1 MRYVV
6 LVFLCAA
13 ATIAYVQRNSLGVVE
28 TEMRKEFN
36 LSEEQSAWVVSSSFF
51 LTYAL
56 FQVPTGWLG
65 HIWGSRR
72 ALPGFSLICA
82 AAALFFT
89 IATGFPAL
97 IASRGVMGL
106 SQAGLF
112 PCATGTIKSWMP
124 VSQRAFAS
132 GLLTAFMQVGGA
144 GGVAATGWLATHFG
158 WRSTF
163 ALFALPGFLW
173 AVFFYLWFRDSPYQH
188 RSVNDS
194 ELQLLGHSPVDPGEH
209 HASDEIEPI
218 PWRELLLNRAMA
230 WFCAQQFFRA
240 AGYVF
245 YSSWFTTYLKNA
257 RGVTNLTLAGI
268 LTSLPLCTYA
278 LGSFAGGWFSDWLL
292 VRTGSRG
299 ISRKLLTIVS
309 QLMFTMFLIIAYPVS
324 NATIAVLIISAGSF
338 CAAIGGPIAYA
349 VAIDVGRNH
358 VRPVFSLMNMW
369 GNVGAFAL
377 PLVVPYLVGK
387 GADTN
392 WNRALVLIGAIHVAA
407 ALCWL
412 GFDPGRPIIA
422 ESPGMLIETDEIP
435 NADHRNPGAE
445 A

>member
-1 MRYVV
+1 VRYAV

-89 IATGFPAL
+89 VATGFPAL
-97 IASRGVMGL
+97 VASRGVMGF

-132 GLLTAFMQVGGA
+132 GLLTASMQVGGA
-144 GGVAATGWLATHFG
+144 GGVAATGWLATQIG
-158 WRSTF
+158 WRNTF
-163 ALFALPGFLW
+163 ALFAIPGFLW
-173 AVFFYLWFRDSPYQH
+173 SVCFYLWFRDSPYDH
-188 RSVNDS
+188 PSVNNG
-194 ELQLLGHSPVDPGEH
+194 ELELLGNSSNELRE
-209 HASDEIEPI
+209 SQTSNEIEPI
-218 PWRELLLNRAMA
+218 PWRELLLNRPMA

-268 LTSLPLCTYA
+268 LTSLPLCAYA

-292 VRTGSRG
+292 IRTGSRG
-299 ISRKLLTIVS
+299 ISRKGLTMATQVA
-309 QLMFTMFLIIAYPVS
+309 FTVFLIAAYPVRD
-324 NATIAVLIISAGSF
+324 ATIAVLIISAGSF

-349 VAIDVGRNH
+349 VAIDMGQNH

-369 GNVGAFAL
+369 GNIGAFAL

-412 GFDPGRPIIA
+412 GFDPGRPVIA
-422 ESPGMLIETDEIP
+422 EPRSDLIAKGEFPDT
-435 NADHRNPGAE
+435 DHRNPGAE
-445 A
+445 S